1 MSQGGIV
8 GEVYGDRITGIPK
21 HFKGLLQSILD
32 APYALLSF
40 VKLEHSQSRGA
51 IWLCNFLFVYT

>member
-1 MSQGGIV
+1 M